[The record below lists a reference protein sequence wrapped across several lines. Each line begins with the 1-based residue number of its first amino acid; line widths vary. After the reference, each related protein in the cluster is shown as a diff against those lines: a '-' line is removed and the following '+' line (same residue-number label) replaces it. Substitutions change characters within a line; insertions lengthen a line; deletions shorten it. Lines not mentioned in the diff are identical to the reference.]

1 MKKAPIKKDLKD
13 SSLLFKIEGGR
24 AELSKF
30 TYDEEYF
37 KLLNQRVNRFIKSI
51 NSYSSSRG
59 KPFEVNVYFTSL
71 KED

>member
-1 MKKAPIKKDLKD
+1 MKKAPTKKDIKD

-30 TYDEEYF
+30 TDDEEYF

-51 NSYSSSRG
+51 NLYSSSRG